1 MSVLILLLLSLLLS
15 LLILLLTLLLLSPLL
30 ILFSLLLTLLLLSL
44 FSLLLTQMLLLML
57 RLRHLVDNHIIED
70 KHSQMKTIT
79 KFHHKYSLVIHL
91 IHLNSVIESLNSIK
105 STKIHT

>member
-15 LLILLLTLLLLSPLL
+15 LLILLLTLLLLSLLL
-30 ILFSLLLTLLLLSL
+30 ILFSLLLTLLLSL

-79 KFHHKYSLVIHL
+79 KFHHKYSIVIHL
-91 IHLNSVIESLNSIK
+91 IHLNLVIESLNSIK